1 MRFEV
6 LLQSAALKNLRQK
19 LSQVSFSAGFSS
31 HFTLAHLFVSSAF
44 YLSLLLAL
52 AVCAFLVRMIGATPQ
67 PQPISRQKPKPVK
80 SSPSQK
86 TSLRTIIDRDR
97 NVFQKQ
103 LKNISDIQY
112 ELLSKEKSK
121 LSLTNAAV
129 KSLCDTATPRLHVDV
144 SSTVT
149 RKERCSLISPL
160 TMFLLEDSHNHH
172 KSIKE
177 TTGRKREYEN
187 KEEEH
192 HCKTRKLD

>member
-52 AVCAFLVRMIGATPQ
+52 AVCAFLVRIIGATPQ
-67 PQPISRQKPKPVK
+67 PQPISREKPKPVK

-86 TSLRTIIDRDR
+86 TSLRTIIDRD
-97 NVFQKQ
+97 VFQKQ
-103 LKNISDIQY
+103 LKNKSDIPS
-112 ELLSKEKSK
+112 EFLDKEKPN
-121 LSLTNAAV
+121 LSLT
-129 KSLCDTATPRLHVDV
+129 KSTVEQPLCGTATPRLHVDIP
-144 SSTVT
+144 STET
-149 RKERCSLISPL
+149 QKQRNSMISPL
-160 TMFLLEDSHNHH
+160 TMFLLEDSHKHH
-172 KSIKE
+172 KSIRE
-177 TTGRKREYEN
+177 TTWRKRENEN

-192 HCKTRKLD
+192 NCKTRKLD

>member
-31 HFTLAHLFVSSAF
+31 HFTLAHMFVSSAF

-52 AVCAFLVRMIGATPQ
+52 AVCAFLVRMIGATPE
-67 PQPISRQKPKPVK
+67 PHPISREKPKPVK

-86 TSLRTIIDRDR
+86 TSLRTIIDRD
-97 NVFQKQ
+97 VFQKQ

-129 KSLCDTATPRLHVDV
+129 EPLCDTATPRLHLDV

-149 RKERCSLISPL
+149 RKERCALISPL
-160 TMFLLEDSHNHH
+160 TIFLLEDSHNLH

-177 TTGRKREYEN
+177 TTGRKREYEK

>member
-1 MRFEV
+1 MNCNSFFF
-6 LLQSAALKNLRQK
+6 LQSQ
-19 LSQVSFSAGFSS
+19 QVNQV
-31 HFTLAHLFVSSAF
+31 HQYLFF
-44 YLSLLLAL
+44 Y
-52 AVCAFLVRMIGATPQ
+52 R
-67 PQPISRQKPKPVK
+67 

-86 TSLRTIIDRDR
+86 TSLRTIIDRD
-97 NVFQKQ
+97 VFQKQ
-103 LKNISDIQY
+103 LKNITDIQY
-112 ELLSKEKSK
+112 ELQSKEKPK

-129 KSLCDTATPRLHVDV
+129 EPLCDTATPRLHVDV

-149 RKERCSLISPL
+149 QKERCSLISPL